1 MSCSL
6 YVDNTSSLIHSSTQ
20 QSGVNH
26 PCDFDVFNSFAVINL
41 SKLWME
47 CGISPDAR
55 VFFYCKHTWVANLSI
70 LFVPWMYF
78 FLYPPWAAIVSL
90 HLANQFLVRRSS
102 SWWLEVKL
110 PFNVCL
116 QIWICVSLWVRSRDS
131 TGDKTPTG
139 DFFSFAWKSYGK
151 WSTSAWN
158 HRCCIL
164 IRPSHT
170 HSI

>member
-1 MSCSL
+1 MSSTHSL
-6 YVDNTSSLIHSSTQ
+6 SSIWVNCGWNAEYLRMHEYSPTVNTRGWPSYRYFLYLGCTFSLILPQ
-20 QSGVNH
+20 RPN
-26 PCDFDVFNSFAVINL
+26 
-41 SKLWME
+41 
-47 CGISPDAR
+47 
-55 VFFYCKHTWVANLSI
+55 
-70 LFVPWMYF
+70 
-78 FLYPPWAAIVSL
+78 VSL
-90 HLANQFLVRRSS
+90 HFANQFLVRRSS

-158 HRCCIL
+158 LRCCIL
-164 IRPSHT
+164 ISPSLQEVIVLCIVGIYVT
-170 HSI
+170 GCRSLLGLLNII